1 MIKIASLSIAGLAV
15 GALLTGILILYQTP
29 AMALINQM
37 VRYCF

>member
-1 MIKIASLSIAGLAV
+1 MIRIASVSIAAFV
-15 GALLTGILILYQTP
+15 IGALLIGIFILYQTP